1 MKYTLRSMSEKR
13 ELVVAWRRSG
23 LSASRFGRL
32 AGVSATSLRDWSVGL
47 PPPPATATAT
57 QFVDVEVVEPDAAPS
72 LVVEVAHSGHRVIVP
87 PGFDAGELRRL
98 VAVLC

>member
-1 MKYTLRSMSEKR
+1 MKYTLRSALEKR
-13 ELVVAWRRSG
+13 ELVMAWRTSG

-47 PPPPATATAT
+47 PSPTATATAT
-57 QFVDVEVVEPDAAPS
+57 QFVDVEVVENTVAPS
-72 LVVEVAHSGHRVIVP
+72 LLVEVGSSGHRVVVP

-98 VAVLC
+98 VAALC